1 VDGSAPRIEQVDEH
15 DYLITVA
22 DPDGDVE
29 FRLRVT
35 SAAMARLGL
44 RPDQE
49 PRAVRATAAYLIA
62 RQPVIDLPGELD
74 LDDVIAAYEDF
85 PDQLAAALH

>member
-1 VDGSAPRIEQVDEH
+1 MTTPGPRIERADEH
-15 DYLITVA
+15 NYLITVA
-22 DPDGDVE
+22 DADGDVE

-35 SAAMARLGL
+35 PAAMAQLGL

-49 PRAVRATAAYLIA
+49 VQTVAATAAYLIG
-62 RQPVIDLPGELD
+62 RQPVIELPGELD

-85 PDQLAAALH
+85 PGRLADALK